1 MERSETFD
9 RRRFCRYFSHE
20 AKKTVRGQGIFIL
33 LASLVPAMLFLFYWT
48 MSLLMEGPDEKM
60 NLWSSL
66 PIIKII
72 IASITFVLFFLIFPI
87 LRYGHLTSK
96 TGGREDILLP
106 VSGLEK
112 FLSMILICIIA
123 VPLAFMAIYFS
134 TDLIFTQITPESD
147 IPLIQGLAGKG
158 FFGVQDG
165 FYSLDNVYIF
175 FYPYMIS
182 SAGLAGGLLFKKHK
196 IPFTFLTCVISF
208 ILFYS
213 IVLNTVILKDS
224 QPFDVAKYIVPV
236 WSTIQTIVA
245 VICCTYV
252 WTRIKSIQL

>member
-1 MERSETFD
+1 MCIRDS
-9 RRRFCRYFSHE
+9 
-20 AKKTVRGQGIFIL
+20 
-33 LASLVPAMLFLFYWT
+33 
-48 MSLLMEGPDEKM
+48 
-60 NLWSSL
+60 
-66 PIIKII
+66 
-72 IASITFVLFFLIFPI
+72 FPI
-87 LRYGHLTSK
+87 LRYGHLTSR
-96 TGGREDILLP
+96 TDGREDIMQP

-112 FLSMILICIIA
+112 FLSMILICIIT

-134 TDLIFTQITPESD
+134 TDLIFTQITPGSD

-158 FFGVQDG
+158 FFGVQEG
-165 FYSLDNVYIF
+165 YYSIDNVYIF

-196 IPFTFLTCVISF
+196 IAFTFLTCVISF

-236 WSTIQTIVA
+236 WSTIQTTVA

>member
-48 MSLLMEGPDEKM
+48 MSLLMDDTGDKM
-60 NLWSSL
+60 TLWGSF
-66 PIIKII
+66 PFIKII
-72 IASITFVLFFLIFPI
+72 IAAITFVLFFLIFPI
-87 LRYGHLTSK
+87 LRYGHLTSR
-96 TGGREDILLP
+96 TDGREDIMLP
-106 VSGLEK
+106 ASGLEK
-112 FLSMILICIIA
+112 FLSMIMICIIA

-134 TDLIFTQITPESD
+134 SDLIFTQFTPGSD

-158 FFGVQDG
+158 FVSVQDG
-165 FYSLDNVYIF
+165 YYSLDNLYIF

-182 SAGLAGGLLFKKHK
+182 SAGLAGGLLFSKHK
-196 IPFTFLTCVISF
+196 IAFTFLTCVISF

-245 VICCTYV
+245 ILCCTYV
-252 WTRIKSIQL
+252 CIKIKRIQL